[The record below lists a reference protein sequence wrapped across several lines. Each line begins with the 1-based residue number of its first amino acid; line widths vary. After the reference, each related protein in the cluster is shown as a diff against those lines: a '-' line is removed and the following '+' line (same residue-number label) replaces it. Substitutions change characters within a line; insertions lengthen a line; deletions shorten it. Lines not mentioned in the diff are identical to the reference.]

1 LAAIDE
7 TAPETPVL
15 YVEGT
20 SIPTDIRKL
29 PVVRVAAVTTE

>member
-20 SIPTDIRKL
+20 SIPTDIRENFL
-29 PVVRVAAVTTE
+29 WSESPP